1 MIEFA
6 YWLTDKDTQP
16 MKSQTGTLLLTVLIT
31 TVLAACESGDSGG
44 DNGGNS
50 NTVNIATL
58 PVSNEN
64 AQPGMIVTGL
74 NGVKAFNIDAPKL
87 VSFYTFNRGDE
98 AVGDGY
104 ISARMID
111 YGEGIN
117 MQDYINFYQPD
128 VGVCDILLSDDDGTS
143 NGNGSSGPTWFN
155 VGDSLSINSAGS
167 VWVSLENDGDASP
180 SYETTDGLPGSIPV
194 DATLNIPAND
204 VFPSVSGYPVNKV
217 AAPVR
222 LSPDPVFWVTAD
234 SLFSWLPGNNEN
246 EIMNIDFNGFDS
258 ETGDYV
264 EQIARCEVIDAG
276 NFELPAELDQFLR
289 SYGNLIDVFYYRS
302 STRLD
307 LVNGVMFRQLN
318 RVGE

>member
-1 MIEFA
+1 MQF
-6 YWLTDKDTQP
+6 
-16 MKSQTGTLLLTVLIT
+16 QTGTLLLTVLIT
-31 TVLAACESGDSGG
+31 TVLSACESGSSGG

-58 PVSNEN
+58 PDTNEN

-74 NGVKAFNIDAPKL
+74 NGVKAFNFDAPKL

-98 AVGDGY
+98 AIGDGY

-111 YGEGIN
+111 YLRGIT
-117 MQDYINFYQPD
+117 MQDHIDFYQPEVD
-128 VGVCDILLSDDDGTS
+128 VCEIVLTDDDGS
-143 NGNGSSGPTWFN
+143 EGGGGSSGPTLLN

-167 VWVSLENDGDASP
+167 VWVSLENDGEESP
-180 SYETTDGLPGSIPV
+180 NYETTNGLPGSIPT

-204 VFPSVSGYPVNKV
+204 VFPTVSGYPINKV

-222 LSPDPVFWVTAD
+222 LSPDRNFWVTAD

-246 EIMNIDFNGFDS
+246 ELISIYFNGYDTV
-258 ETGDYV
+258 TGNYIED
-264 EQIARCEVIDAG
+264 IANCVVVDDG
-276 NFELPAELDQFLR
+276 NFELPAELDQLLR
-289 SYGNLIDVFYYRS
+289 SYSNFIDAIYYRDS
-302 STRLD
+302 IRLD
-307 LVNGVMFRQLN
+307 LINGVLFRQIN